1 MNKYIEFLAQRNKSG
16 FELGP
21 DEHVK
26 LVDRRVSFG
35 HETVDALADINRL
48 IRFTE
53 DALADA
59 GKDTVGADH
68 EIIMAA
74 TAVGETYRDGGIV
87 LINGLDGEAISN
99 RGSLGLSGLG
109 HEVGKQKAFCS
120 DRSRQTRTGRWQ
132 RVLGLEFA
140 GTVAN
145 QEEVEAESLLG
156 GAVGESHHIQR
167 AQCGPRQGDADAE
180 NSRFE
185 FDNVDGNPTLSQRN
199 RHSQPADPGADY

>member
-1 MNKYIEFLAQRNKSG
+1 LDDNGGCEIFQGFLEN
-16 FELGP
+16 

-35 HETVDALADINRL
+35 HETVDALADIDRL

-59 GKDTVGADH
+59 GKDTVGAEH

-74 TAVGETYRDGGIV
+74 TAIGETYRDGGIV

-109 HEVGKQKAFCS
+109 HEV
-120 DRSRQTRTGRWQ
+120 
-132 RVLGLEFA
+132 
-140 GTVAN
+140 
-145 QEEVEAESLLG
+145 
-156 GAVGESHHIQR
+156 
-167 AQCGPRQGDADAE
+167 
-180 NSRFE
+180 
-185 FDNVDGNPTLSQRN
+185 
-199 RHSQPADPGADY
+199 